1 MIYLVTVI
9 DVIKTQNYR
18 VFLRG
23 EEGRGLGGGGGGGE
37 GGWERGKRKGVRGR
51 GKRVRGRGKG
61 RGKRVRGRGKGVE
74 AVARQKKRKHLDEKI
89 FYTDKK

>member
-18 VFLRG
+18 VFFKG
-23 EEGRGLGGGGGGGE
+23 EGRGLGGGGGG
-37 GGWERGKRKGVRGR
+37 WER

-61 RGKRVRGRGKGVE
+61 RGKGEEGWGERGGGKG
-74 AVARQKKRKHLDEKI
+74 
-89 FYTDKK
+89 